1 MKNIKYLSVFLVLGV
16 LFVSCGEPKEKEWEK
31 LYGYTIEDIAGTYS
45 FSNVADAFDAL
56 TEGTYCH
63 ICNDAQIS
71 ITASS
76 SSIIQF
82 SVDCPDA
89 GFHKI
94 FEGRP
99 RMTDNDYTI
108 NLGSTALNNHP
119 EYGLTAYV
127 YENKQG
133 DIRIHGNAQY
143 IEWILVTN
151 SYGQLEYKIKSKI
164 NYYFDVTKN

>member
-1 MKNIKYLSVFLVLGV
+1 MKKFKYLSALLVLCA
-16 LFVSCGEPKEKEWEK
+16 LFVSCGEPKEKEWVK
-31 LYGYTIEDIAGTYS
+31 LFGYTTEDIAGTYS
-45 FSNVADAFDAL
+45 FSNVEDAFEAL

-71 ITASS
+71 ITATS

-164 NYYFDVTKN
+164 NYYFDVIKN